1 MNLKKICLLKHYTK
15 IPNLFLKSCFLCVSG
30 EQIVRIL
37 IGLLPLL
44 DEPDLLAV
52 IEQCRPDRP
61 DLLPVLWPLTADQ
74 PSELGLM
81 LINFYITVQLLYN
94 KKASLL
100 NCDPNLVKVRR
111 PTRNSTENMQ
121 KIPTIENQVQNLRPL
136 VKIRAKKN
144 LMAAGVFHVLLI
156 RPKSGQLLS
165 WGSTQSSVLGTIHI
179 LRKHF

>member
-1 MNLKKICLLKHYTK
+1 M
-15 IPNLFLKSCFLCVSG
+15 
-30 EQIVRIL
+30 

-44 DEPDLLAV
+44 EEPDLLAV

-61 DLLPVLWPLTADQ
+61 DLLPVLWPLALEQ

-100 NCDPNLVKVRR
+100 NCDPNLVKVRPR
-111 PTRNSTENMQ
+111 TDMLMQ
-121 KIPTIENQVQNLRPL
+121 PTISKVHLRPL

-144 LMAAGVFHVLLI
+144 LMAAGVFEV
-156 RPKSGQLLS
+156 
-165 WGSTQSSVLGTIHI
+165 VTIPDCPPVVI
-179 LRKHF
+179 D

>member
-1 MNLKKICLLKHYTK
+1 M
-15 IPNLFLKSCFLCVSG
+15 
-30 EQIVRIL
+30 
-37 IGLLPLL
+37 
-44 DEPDLLAV
+44 AV

-61 DLLPVLWPLTADQ
+61 DLLPILWPLASDQ

-100 NCDPNLVKVRR
+100 NCDPNLVKIR
-111 PTRNSTENMQ
+111 PRIEKIMQ
-121 KIPTIENQVQNLRPL
+121 PSSEVQLRPI

-165 WGSTQSSVLGTIHI
+165 WGSTQSSVLGN
-179 LRKHF
+179 LRS

>member
-1 MNLKKICLLKHYTK
+1 M
-15 IPNLFLKSCFLCVSG
+15 FLKSYFLCVSG

-44 DEPDLLAV
+44 EEPDLLAV

-61 DLLPVLWPLTADQ
+61 DLLPVLWPLALEQ

-100 NCDPNLVKVRR
+100 NCDPNLVKVRPR
-111 PTRNSTENMQ
+111 TMDMQ
-121 KIPTIENQVQNLRPL
+121 PVSKVQLRPL

-156 RPKSGQLLS
+156 RPKSGNNFLKIFFWDFS
-165 WGSTQSSVLGTIHI
+165 IMD
-179 LRKHF
+179 

>member
-1 MNLKKICLLKHYTK
+1 M
-15 IPNLFLKSCFLCVSG
+15 
-30 EQIVRIL
+30 
-37 IGLLPLL
+37 
-44 DEPDLLAV
+44 

-61 DLLPVLWPLTADQ
+61 DLLPVLWPLASDQ

-100 NCDPNLVKVRR
+100 NCDPNLVKIR
-111 PTRNSTENMQ
+111 PRIEKIMQ
-121 KIPTIENQVQNLRPL
+121 PSSEVQLRPI

-165 WGSTQSSVLGTIHI
+165 WGSTQSSVLGNSTKKLIFNLSI
-179 LRKHF
+179 KYRQSFCCQAMSLNQLKRFITKRYPLCR